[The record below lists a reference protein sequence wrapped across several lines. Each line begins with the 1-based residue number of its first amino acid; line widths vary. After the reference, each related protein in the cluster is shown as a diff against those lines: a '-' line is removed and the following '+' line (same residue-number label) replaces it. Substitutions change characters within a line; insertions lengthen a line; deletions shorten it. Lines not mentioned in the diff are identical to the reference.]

1 MKHGDL
7 GGHMRHAAPGK
18 GASALE
24 KPQHSKEA
32 GVLTQNTEFTAEQK
46 KKKKKKKTCTDR
58 LFPKMGECREVLG
71 GGPAPPSKL

>member
-46 KKKKKKKTCTDR
+46 KKN
-58 LFPKMGECREVLG
+58 LY
-71 GGPAPPSKL
+71 